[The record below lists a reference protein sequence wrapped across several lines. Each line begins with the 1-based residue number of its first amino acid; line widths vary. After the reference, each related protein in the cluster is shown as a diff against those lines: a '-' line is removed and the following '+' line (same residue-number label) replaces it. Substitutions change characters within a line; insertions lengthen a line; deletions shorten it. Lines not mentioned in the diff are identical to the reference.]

1 MSRYLHIEGNVVAI
15 DIDRIEP
22 SPFQARRVFSEEAID
37 ELAQSI
43 IQNGLLQPI
52 SVRRI
57 GNNKFQ
63 LIAGERRLRACKK
76 AGIKRI
82 SAIICEM
89 SDNISA
95 IFGYIENSQRADLN
109 PFEQAKGIKSLM
121 EIWQVTQEEA
131 ALRLGMTQST
141 LCNKL
146 RLLSLSENE
155 QRLCID
161 YNLTE
166 RHARAVLSVSDLNRR
181 TELLKKAGEKQLNVA
196 ELEALVKQE
205 ANKKPVQKRRI
216 MIQDVR
222 IFANTINRA
231 ISFMKSAGVNATSVR
246 QDTDEYIEYVV
257 RIPLKQAVNG

>member
-1 MSRYLHIEGNVVAI
+1 MSRYLQIEGNVVAI

-22 SPFQARRVFSEEAID
+22 SPFQARKVFSQESID

-43 IQNGLLQPI
+43 AQNGLLQPV

-57 GNNKFQ
+57 GHNRFQ
-63 LIAGERRLRACKK
+63 LIAGERRLRACKQ
-76 AGIKRI
+76 AGVKKI

-89 SDNISA
+89 SDNVSA
-95 IFGYIENSQRADLN
+95 VFGYIENSQRADLN
-109 PFEQAKGIKSLM
+109 PFEQAKGIKSLL

-131 ALRLGMTQST
+131 AARLGMTQST

-146 RLLSLSENE
+146 RLLSLTE
-155 QRLCID
+155 QEQQLCLK

-166 RHARAVLSVSDLNRR
+166 RHARAVLTVCDVNRR
-181 TELLKKAGEKQLNVA
+181 AELLKRAGEKQLNVT
-196 ELEALVKQE
+196 ELEALIKQTAE
-205 ANKKPVQKRRI
+205 KKPQKKRRI